1 MPKIYLPLL
10 KINNHQSL
18 VQCISLVKCEAK
30 HCYCISKVS
39 NLGRGTSSQLCII
52 HDFMLSSMYIQT
64 ALKVV
69 PLVYFHGKWIQIQRA
84 QQHFLIEQI
93 FGYKTL
99 FLQQSPS
106 LAMHFHQQWI
116 RACMLSCK
124 FAAVEVIHCFVA
136 TVTVSLLGDIAD
148 TAHLSWIWT
157 AVGQKVTNLDC
168 RVGVVWQSSQDW

>member
-1 MPKIYLPLL
+1 MITAGIKNKNSQGNVSFRRKVLFMRLLIIKQFYFVSNGEIFYLFNNFSMPKIYLPLL

-106 LAMHFHQQWI
+106 LAMHFHQQ
-116 RACMLSCK
+116 
-124 FAAVEVIHCFVA
+124 
-136 TVTVSLLGDIAD
+136 
-148 TAHLSWIWT
+148 
-157 AVGQKVTNLDC
+157 
-168 RVGVVWQSSQDW
+168 